1 MCDKVS
7 PNVSSDLFIF
17 LTDMK
22 LEEYVAVLFLE
33 TPYRY
38 YPDIYKTQKMCDEAV
53 DDSLAALK
61 FISD

>member
-7 PNVSSDLFIF
+7 PSVFSDLFIF

-38 YPDIYKTQKMCDEAV
+38 YPDIYKTQKMCDKAV
-53 DDSLAALK
+53 DGSLAALK